1 MTKTAE
7 FVVLGAGVAGLT
19 IVRQMTE
26 AGRSVIL
33 VERNE
38 TPGGLARTF
47 RRDGFSFDLGG
58 HRFHSN
64 NPDVVAWLRRLVG
77 GDLQCVARRSRIYLN
92 NRFLDYPIR
101 LPQAMGALGPVKA
114 LSMAGSYLA
123 ALARNG
129 ATTDGS
135 FEGWVVRRF
144 GRGLFEIYFKPYT
157 EKVWGLP
164 CSALS
169 SDWASQRIGLPSL
182 TQAVYR
188 ALVPGRTPPATI
200 IPHFLYPR
208 SGYGVIPDRLADEVA
223 SSGRGTIL
231 TNTTVGRVWFSGDE
245 AIVEVGDSETGSQT
259 LRARHVISTIPL
271 QHLLGALSDDSDIA
285 ALARDLPL
293 AYRGILL
300 VLLALDR
307 PTVSADSWTYFP
319 DRALLFGRTHEPK
332 NWSGDMV
339 PSPGVTSL
347 AVEVFCSPGDA
358 TWTCQ
363 DGVLVDRAVG
373 DLERVGWVRPG
384 EVAASWVLR
393 VPEAYPI
400 YRCGYRDHLRR
411 VTELLRRW
419 PGLSLAGRTGS
430 FRYMN
435 VDGIVEEC
443 FGLCRRLGLHRDAGV
458 QPLERDAGRWI

>member
-1 MTKTAE
+1 MTETAD

-19 IVRQMTE
+19 MAREITQ
-26 AGRSVIL
+26 AGQSVIL
-33 VERNE
+33 VERGG

-47 RRDGFSFDLGG
+47 RCNGFSFDLGG

-77 GDLQCVARRSRIYLN
+77 EDLLSVVRRSRIHLN
-92 NRFLDYPIR
+92 SRFLDYPIR
-101 LPQAMGALGPVKA
+101 LPQAMGAFGPVKA

-129 ATTDGS
+129 AGEDGS

-188 ALVPGRTPPATI
+188 TLVPGRTPPATI
-200 IPHFLYPR
+200 IPRFLYPR

-231 TNTTVGRVWFSGDE
+231 TNASIERVRFTGDE
-245 AIVEVGDSETGSQT
+245 AIAEVRDGETGSQT

-271 QHLLGALSDDSDIA
+271 HGLLGALSDDSDIA

-293 AYRGILL
+293 AYRGVLL
-300 VLLALDR
+300 IFLALDR
-307 PTVSADSWTYFP
+307 LKVSADSWTYFP
-319 DRALLFGRTHEPK
+319 DPALLFGRTHEPK
-332 NWSGDMV
+332 NWSADMV
-339 PSPGVTSL
+339 PSRGVTSL
-347 AVEVFCSPGDA
+347 ALEVFSSPGDA
-358 TWTCQ
+358 TWEGE
-363 DGVLVDRAVG
+363 DAALVDRAVA
-373 DLERVGWVRPG
+373 DLERVGWARPG
-384 EVAASWVLR
+384 EVAASWVR
-393 VPEAYPI
+393 RMPEAYPI
-400 YRCGYRDHLRR
+400 YRRGYRDHLRR
-411 VTELLRRW
+411 VTERLRRW
-419 PGLSLAGRTGS
+419 PRLSLVGRTGS

-435 VDGIVEEC
+435 VDGVVEEC

-458 QPLERDAGRWI
+458 RPLEGDAGRWA